1 MSHHQYT
8 YRVISIKKSVD
19 GDTFDLFID
28 QGFYDS
34 TLKRIRLN
42 GVDAY
47 EVFGKNAHPLGVP
60 ARDFATAWMDA
71 RLATGTLYV
80 ETFKL
85 NDSTPTGDG
94 SFGRW
99 AGEPFDVETGERLI
113 DVLRSNG
120 FLES

>member
-1 MSHHQYT
+1 MNHKYT
-8 YRVISIKKSVD
+8 YKVISIKKSVD
-19 GDTFDLFID
+19 GDTHDLFLD

-47 EVFGKNAHPLGVP
+47 EVYGKNAHPLGVP
-60 ARDFATAWMDA
+60 ARDFAAEWMRA
-71 RLATGTLYV
+71 RIEAGTLFV

-85 NDSTPTGDG
+85 NGETPVGDG

-99 AGEPFDVETGERLI
+99 AGEPYDVETGERLI
-113 DVLRSNG
+113 DALRDNG